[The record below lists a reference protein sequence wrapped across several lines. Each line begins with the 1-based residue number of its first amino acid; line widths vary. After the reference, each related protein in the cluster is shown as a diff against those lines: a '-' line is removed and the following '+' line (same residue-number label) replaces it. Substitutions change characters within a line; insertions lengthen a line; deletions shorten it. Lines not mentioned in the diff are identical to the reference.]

1 MKISEM
7 ILTAVLVIG
16 AIVIGFMKNTNSSP
30 MLQITPTNTVLN
42 VEASSTNEE
51 QNLMMMEFN
60 LENEVEVIEI
70 DSLIT
75 DFIPQDTVMVID
87 EVTL

>member
-1 MKISEM
+1 MKNSEM
-7 ILTAVLVIG
+7 IITAILVIG
-16 AIVIGFMKNTNSSP
+16 AFVIGFMKNTNSSP
-30 MLQITPTNTVLN
+30 MLQITPTNNVLN

-75 DFIPQDTVMVID
+75 DFIPQDTVMVI
-87 EVTL
+87 EE

>member
-7 ILTAVLVIG
+7 IITAVLVIG
-16 AIVIGFMKNTNSSP
+16 AFIIGFMKNTNSSP
-30 MLQITPTNTVLN
+30 MLENTPTNTAFN

-51 QNLMMMEFN
+51 QNLMMMEFD

-75 DFIPQDTVMVID
+75 DSIPQDTVIVI
-87 EVTL
+87 EE

>member
-75 DFIPQDTVMVID
+75 DFIPQDTVMVI
-87 EVTL
+87 

>member
-7 ILTAVLVIG
+7 IITAFLVIG
-16 AIVIGFMKNTNSSP
+16 AFVIGFMKNTNSSP
-30 MLQITPTNTVLN
+30 MLENTPTNTALN

-51 QNLMMMEFN
+51 QNLMMMEFE

-70 DSLIT
+70 VSLIT
-75 DFIPQDTVMVID
+75 DSIPQDTVIVI
-87 EVTL
+87 EE